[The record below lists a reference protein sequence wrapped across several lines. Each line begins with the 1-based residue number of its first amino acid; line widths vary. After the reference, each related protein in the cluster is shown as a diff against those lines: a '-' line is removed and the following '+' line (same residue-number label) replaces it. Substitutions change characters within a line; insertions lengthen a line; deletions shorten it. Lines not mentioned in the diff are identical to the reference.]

1 MASTRQRAV
10 CGFALLLVGVL
21 SLLASMR
28 YRERYR
34 LSMDP
39 IMRSSRVHAC
49 KPDTKIAFIKLHKT
63 GGSTIMQVLHR
74 FGYLRNLSFVQP
86 SSNNINQLYPYGLQ
100 DIRKYLPP
108 EGKEF
113 DILTYHTIYDRA
125 RITQL
130 LSGNATFV
138 TILREPMDRLKSA
151 FNYYQLARRFR
162 IPGRNALQ
170 TFLENPERFDNKVD
184 LRSSGAPISATKNPM
199 AVELGYP
206 LKDLS
211 SNLSTSVRDKNIRDF
226 VDKISREF
234 GLVMVTEYFD
244 ESLVLLRRLLCWD
257 MQDILYF
264 KYNSYEYELR
274 KNTVSE
280 RLVQNYRRH
289 NAIDYALYEH
299 FNRTLWRKINMAGG
313 NFQEELAH
321 FRWLQDKMRTHCNR
335 EFYDFAPIY
344 IGETAWNAGF
354 RIDAT
359 FCTWM
364 KTWHM
369 CYFTLLRDRN
379 VRIQQDKQKLP
390 TAKRLPRTGGIYS
403 DPYCVLC
410 ENIKKHCT
418 VHEYVTHLY
427 HEGFLSPSQS
437 SSSKIT
443 SIKSR
448 HGGKPQPIS

>member
-49 KPDTKIAFIKLHKT
+49 KPDTKVAFLKLHKT

-113 DILTYHTIYDRA
+113 DILTYHTIYNRA

-211 SNLSTSVRDKNIRDF
+211 SNLSTGVRDKNIRDF

-244 ESLVLLRRLLCWD
+244 ESLLRVRAG
-257 MQDILYF
+257 
-264 KYNSYEYELR
+264 

-313 NFQEELAH
+313 NFQEELSH